1 MTDEHLSVNDAFKL
15 IAEPFSGDKRK
26 LKEFCENVEASYDP
40 NKYDLFYKYVRTR
53 TAGEA
58 RAKLLVRQD
67 ADDWDSVKNVLK
79 EHYATNRI
87 LDFYACA
94 MFNARQ
100 AKHETVATWCSRLD
114 QLVSDFRDAATE
126 DATSSEMCGIS
137 KLVSQ
142 LGKACFIQGLAN
154 ERIQTIVRSRN
165 PSHITEAAE
174 IGTEEECALLSAKEK
189 SLNAFHPNDIN
200 KTVRCNNCKCVGHK
214 ESQCFLTSR
223 SREVKV
229 TGFDSNRR

>member
-1 MTDEHLSVNDAFKL
+1 
-15 IAEPFSGDKRK
+15 
-26 LKEFCENVEASYDP
+26 
-40 NKYDLFYKYVRTR
+40 
-53 TAGEA
+53 
-58 RAKLLVRQD
+58 
-67 ADDWDSVKNVLK
+67 
-79 EHYATNRI
+79 
-87 LDFYACA
+87 

-114 QLVSDFRDAATE
+114 QLVSDFRDAAIE
-126 DATSSEMCGIS
+126 GATSSEMCGIS

-189 SLNAFHPNDIN
+189 SLNAVHLNDSN
-200 KTVRCNNCKCVGHK
+200 KTVRCNNCKRVGHK
-214 ESQCFLTSR
+214 ESQCFLTDR

-229 TGFDSNRR
+229 TTPSGKVCNYCNKPGLLHMSAGKRKV